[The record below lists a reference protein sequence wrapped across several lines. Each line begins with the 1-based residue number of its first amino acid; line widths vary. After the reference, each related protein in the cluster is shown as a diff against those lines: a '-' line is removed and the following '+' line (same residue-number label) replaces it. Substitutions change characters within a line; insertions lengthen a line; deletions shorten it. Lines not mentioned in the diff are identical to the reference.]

1 MSSNSDVSNVSR
13 RHFLAVA
20 GTMAAASS
28 FAVGKHAES
37 SQTSSALVQPV
48 HYLVTIDV
56 TSGSI
61 KYSAQNKDD
70 PTQVVSMPNNC
81 LTVNKG
87 DEVKWQAKT
96 TGPHAKHRA
105 TIRFTTTS
113 PFSVP
118 EFKWSE
124 NQFGGGD
131 TQTVGDFYYCVGVFD
146 KKIHEIYADD
156 PRIIVG
162 GAFDAEA
169 RVEEAQRELGE
180 VKEKIGSI
188 EGKLMKAIDELKK

>member
-1 MSSNSDVSNVSR
+1 MRIESRPKSTRQRRPFMSSNSDVSNVSR

-113 PFSVP
+113 PFSLP
-118 EFKWSE
+118 EFRWSE

-131 TQTVGDFYYCVGVFD
+131 TRTVGDFYYCVGVFD
-146 KKIHEIYADD
+146 KKMHVIYADD

-169 RVEEAQRELGE
+169 RVEE
-180 VKEKIGSI
+180 
-188 EGKLMKAIDELKK
+188 